1 MIGTIKHFQGSDF
14 ETVFKQ
20 LNFEIHDNPEYVFD
34 SRIGKTHEITNASFE
49 VEDPSTYHMLNPLI
63 NKIDYGYAETFYD
76 FMMSG
81 GGIKEAQ
88 EAFKGNESALK
99 FVQPPETDALPKN
112 FNTLYGPRI
121 VKQLP
126 DIINELAANRNSRR
140 ATMMIL
146 NPDDHA
152 LLPLDEKIEYPCCL
166 NATYFIRD
174 DALNVHVD
182 MRSQNTAVVLQ
193 MDIYLHARL
202 QRHIQHELNMRFDDD
217 LRLGKF
223 SYHMVSAHVY
233 ERDFDYVNTWS

>member
-1 MIGTIKHFQGSDF
+1 MNKHFKGEDF

-20 LNFEIHDNPEYVFD
+20 LNFEISDNPEYVFQ
-34 SRIGKTHEITNASFE
+34 SRIGKVNEITNVTFE
-49 VEDPSTYHMLNPLI
+49 VSDPSTYHILNKSI
-63 NKIDYGYAETFYD
+63 NKINYSYAQTFYD

-81 GGIKEAQ
+81 GGIEEAQ
-88 EAFKGNESALK
+88 IAFAGNESALK

-121 VKQLP
+121 KKQLP
-126 DIINELAANRNSRR
+126 DVINELASNPNSRR

-146 NPDDHA
+146 NPEDHA

-166 NATYFIRD
+166 NSTYYIRD
-174 DALNVHVD
+174 DALHAHVD

-202 QRHIQHELNMRFDDD
+202 QTYIQNELNKNYDDD
-217 LRLGKF
+217 LKLGKF

-233 ERDFDYVNTWS
+233 ERDFEYVNNWS